1 MAWHERVLKILR
13 AMVVGILILLLW
25 LIFCSHQVKD
35 SVTPGKS
42 QFKAY
47 WALCRGSR
55 YFPAWCSQEGSY
67 VRWGKDFTKH
77 FWFIFCFKHL
87 LCDRL
92 RDAPSC
98 SVPDAIKK
106 VAFDSDLYFFS
117 TNLASTLCLGKGWVH
132 WMILGGLSS
141 SSNSRCWDWQP
152 SCSSQHWQFN

>member
-1 MAWHERVLKILR
+1 MAWYERVLKILR
-13 AMVVGILILLLW
+13 ATVVGILILLLW

-47 WALCRGSR
+47 WALCRVSR
-55 YFPAWCSQEGSY
+55 YFPARCSQEGSY

-106 VAFDSDLYFFS
+106 VAFDSDLTPFRCVSFQQILLS
-117 TNLASTLCLGKGWVH
+117 LCALVGNEITWCSYVGCQLHATV
-132 WMILGGLSS
+132 GVES
-141 SSNSRCWDWQP
+141 WDW
-152 SCSSQHWQFN
+152 

>member
-1 MAWHERVLKILR
+1 M
-13 AMVVGILILLLW
+13 VGILILLLW

-55 YFPAWCSQEGSY
+55 YFPARCSQEGSY

-87 LCDRL
+87 LCDSL
-92 RDAPSC
+92 RGGPSC

-106 VAFDSDLYFFS
+106 VAFDSDLISLRCIFPQQIL
-117 TNLASTLCLGKGWVH
+117 LAPCASVGNGISGWPYVGWQFH
-132 WMILGGLSS
+132 ALVTVGIVL
-141 SSNSRCWDWQP
+141 RRQP
-152 SCSSQHWQFN
+152 SCLNQHWQFIC